1 MVITMKMEK
10 KEKKKRRLSPVT
22 RRRDGRYFLFAPFL
36 QQEDGDRERIGKMQR
51 EKTDDDQT
59 GFPYLLVL
67 REKQQLPRL
76 LGPFCLV
83 VQVRQR

>member
-10 KEKKKRRLSPVT
+10 KEKKRGGSLQWPDEGIGDIFCLPLSCSRKT
-22 RRRDGRYFLFAPFL
+22 
-36 QQEDGDRERIGKMQR
+36 EIERIGKMQR